1 MFASLSRITTR
12 LVPVSCLLLVACSS
26 APILE
31 SRSAAV
37 PAGLDLTGY
46 WLVRNDP
53 KADYESAAGSV
64 QDRLISTR
72 KSRRNRGGTDGSAQ
86 VFLEFGDSLKITQT
100 RYGLFISYDRSV
112 VEEFT
117 FGENRLVTV
126 GPIEARRVSG
136 WDGDSFVVETL
147 DDTGTTLSESWQLD
161 ENGSVLVRK
170 IRIRK
175 GDTDSFSHRQ
185 ILDRQ

>member
-1 MFASLSRITTR
+1 
-12 LVPVSCLLLVACSS
+12 V
-26 APILE
+26 
-31 SRSAAV
+31 V

-46 WLVRNDP
+46 WLVRNDS
-53 KADYESAAGSV
+53 KAEHALAAGGV
-64 QDRLISTR
+64 QDGLISSR
-72 KSRRNRGGTDGSAQ
+72 KSRSSRRNRGGPDGSAE

-100 RYGLFISYDRSV
+100 SFGLFISYDRSI

-117 FGENRLVTV
+117 FGENRLVTI

-147 DDTGTTLSESWQLD
+147 DDTGTTLSESWKLD

-185 ILDRQ
+185 IFDRQ